1 MATAE
6 SQSWSLARY
15 LFIYVCLLIIAGLQ
29 FVVGYQHLDISQMFL
44 RMLMLATVEAGL
56 AVLFFMHLWTERRT
70 FVVTLILGLVFV
82 LGMMNMIWWDS
93 FRLLRFRL
101 LP

>member
-15 LFIYVCLLIIAGLQ
+15 LVIYVCVLIIAGLQ
-29 FVVGYQHLDISQMFL
+29 FVVAYQHLDISQMFL

-70 FVVTLILGLVFV
+70 FVVTVIVGLIFV